1 MGERRKCRV
10 PPNAL
15 QWSAR
20 GWRYIRSY
28 PIIAVASRRASISSG
43 SARARCNKGAAGN
56 GDDDSTRSEIAMAD
70 GAILT
75 SGGSGR
81 VGHVVI
87 KTGLGRT
94 EVP

>member
-1 MGERRKCRV
+1 MV
-10 PPNAL
+10 
-15 QWSAR
+15 
-20 GWRYIRSY
+20 
-28 PIIAVASRRASISSG
+28 
-43 SARARCNKGAAGN
+43 
-56 GDDDSTRSEIAMAD
+56 D